1 MTTTK
6 NALNIL
12 STVSMPDL
20 TTIDSQAKL
29 ELLREVRLIKR
40 WTEPVEEAVLADL
53 MADLESGK
61 LDDLRDAGE
70 DRWVIADMTL
80 TLGKST
86 TWTYTK
92 QTVALAQQL
101 KEAKKAE
108 KKNGDARGVTKSH
121 FVARFD

>member
-1 MTTTK
+1 
-6 NALNIL
+6 
-12 STVSMPDL
+12 MPDL

-70 DRWVIADMTL
+70 DRWVAGDMTL
-80 TLGKST
+80 TLGSST
-86 TWTYTK
+86 KWTYSK

-101 KEAKKAE
+101 KEAQAAE
-108 KKNGDARGVTKSH
+108 KQNGDATGVIKSH

>member
-1 MTTTK
+1 
-6 NALNIL
+6 
-12 STVSMPDL
+12 MPDL

>member
-29 ELLREVRLIKR
+29 ELLREVRLKKR
-40 WTEPVEEAVLADL
+40 EVLQVEEAVVADL

-70 DRWVIADMTL
+70 DRWVIADMTV
-80 TLGKST
+80 TLGSTT
-86 TWTYTK
+86 TWTYSK
-92 QTVALAQQL
+92 QTVDLAQQL
-101 KEAKKAE
+101 KEAQKAE
-108 KKNGDARGVTKSH
+108 KENGDARGVTKSH